1 MVDFYLR
8 FVVRLTDFDSYYKGP
23 LFHKWLPDDENDAIV
38 LDTNFDVKVWFERRG
53 FISGSYLRYNVAK
66 REIQDDLIPRQA
78 VLDGGILFGSAKFNA
93 TEEQLK
99 AMQEEELGSGDYKLL
114 GTQII
119 EHVINPVSK
128 FINLLRVDYGQYWIK
143 PLLGWDSRNESL
155 GNFFTSIEL
164 KWRLDTSLEWKRF
177 QPTKNIDKLSGIL
190 YSDETFQKYITHE
203 DWERLRD
210 YVLDEDFNTYEIN
223 LAKKILG
230 KAQQNWDESNYSEAF
245 ITVVSTLELAIGL
258 FIKNRVPSDNNIY
271 SNLENVFMRKKPKI
285 SLVEQVATVFTIKE
299 DIELNI
305 IEKALDG
312 ISLRNDIIHRGQE
325 RVTEENINE
334 FLALS
339 KCVQSLIFKPHF
351 KYPIFTTS
359 NSIDAPG

>member
-8 FVVRLTDFDSYYKGP
+8 FVVRLTDSDSYYKGP
-23 LFHKWLPDDENDAIV
+23 LFNKWLPDDENDAIV

-53 FISGSYLRYNVAK
+53 FISGSYIRYNSTK
-66 REIQDDLIPRQA
+66 RDIQNNLIPRQA

-99 AMQEEELGSGDYKLL
+99 PMQEEDLGSEEYKLL
-114 GTQII
+114 GKQII
-119 EHVINPVSK
+119 EHIIKPVSK

-155 GNFFTSIEL
+155 GNYFTSL
-164 KWRLDTSLEWKRF
+164 DVKWRLDSRLEWKRF
-177 QPTKNIDKLSGIL
+177 QPNRNEQNFTAYL
-190 YSDETFQKYITHE
+190 YSDETFKKYITHD
-203 DWERLRD
+203 DWERLKD
-210 YVLDEDFNTYEIN
+210 YVLDQEFKNYKLN

-245 ITVVSTLELAIGL
+245 ISVVSALELAIGL
-258 FIKNRVPSDNNIY
+258 FIKNRVPSDNNVY

-285 SLVEQVATVFTIKE
+285 SLVEQVAAVFTIKE
-299 DIELNI
+299 DFKLNI

-312 ISLRNDIIHRGQE
+312 ITLRNDIIHRGQE
-325 RVTEENINE
+325 RVNEENIDE
-334 FLALS
+334 FSALS

-359 NSIDAPG
+359 NSLDAPE